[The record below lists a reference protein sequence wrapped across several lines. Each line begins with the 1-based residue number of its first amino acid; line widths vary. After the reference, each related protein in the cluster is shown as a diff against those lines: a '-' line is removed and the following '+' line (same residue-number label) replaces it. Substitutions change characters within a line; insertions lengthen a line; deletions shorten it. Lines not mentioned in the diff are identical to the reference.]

1 MQPVQA
7 PTGAIFLRDEYNG
20 SPDTLRAAL
29 AVLQHAH
36 TDRRVLVMSNV
47 GDLAKSSRIRFI
59 EMGELASQAADLA
72 VFVSPLAHYA
82 VKAAVAAGMKSE
94 CVRGFTDLQTATK
107 YLKTE
112 LRSGDLVLLRGRATD
127 HLSRIFFAQ
136 FGAIGCW
143 KNHCRRTIICD
154 FCPELQPTF
163 AMPEAFL
170 PCSR

>member
-1 MQPVQA
+1 
-7 PTGAIFLRDEYNG
+7 
-20 SPDTLRAAL
+20 
-29 AVLQHAH
+29 
-36 TDRRVLVMSNV
+36 
-47 GDLAKSSRIRFI
+47 
-59 EMGELASQAADLA
+59 MGELASQAADLA

-143 KNHCRRTIICD
+143 KNHCRKTIICD

-163 AMPEAFL
+163 AIE
-170 PCSR
+170 